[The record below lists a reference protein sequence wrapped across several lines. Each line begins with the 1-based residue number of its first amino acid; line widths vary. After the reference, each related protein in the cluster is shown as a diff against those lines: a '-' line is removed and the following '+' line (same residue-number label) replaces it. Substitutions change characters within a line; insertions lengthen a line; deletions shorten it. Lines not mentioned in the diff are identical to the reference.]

1 MGYNNQFLTPDVDGF
16 ILMLFTA
23 FIVAHGIYSVF
34 KKNDGNSLNRA
45 EMALSL
51 GILGTF
57 LGIVIGLLEFDVRDI
72 QGSIP
77 QLLSGLKYAFT
88 TSICG
93 MISSI
98 VIKLTSSKGEVAGSS
113 ASPESIQ
120 TELCKINVTLQGNND
135 LRTEESNELKDEFK
149 KLISG
154 DNDTSL
160 VNQIKLMKGDLIE
173 QLRENKVINESGFK
187 DLEQNLNELG
197 KNLAELSS
205 EAMVEAL
212 EQAIVEF
219 NNQLADQL
227 GDNFKELNTGV
238 KNLLEWQKE
247 YKETIVETQT
257 YSKELIDQ
265 LGNATSAIGNIS
277 GSLEPIPRTVQSIK
291 DLFANTETSIGLL
304 TSTLESFD
312 NMKERATNAFPV
324 IEDNITRMTEG
335 FTQSINNVG
344 GHLETMS
351 NNFSE
356 SITQNSET
364 IKDNLMESSELITE
378 AVTDSSN
385 RILEA
390 GNNLENASEIFAESI
405 TQNQQNMNQN
415 IEEVNQNLAESIT
428 QNQQN
433 VNQHI
438 EEVNQNLAESITQN
452 QQNMNQNIEEV
463 NQNLAE
469 SITQNQQNVNQN
481 IEEANQNLAESIT
494 QNQQNMN
501 QNIEEVN
508 QNLAETIT
516 QNQQNVNHNIEEVNQ
531 NLAESIT
538 QNQQNVNQNIEA
550 NNQTLTNSITEN
562 QQNMNR
568 HLENANNACETLIQ
582 QTVENLDE
590 QMQIEMTGSIN
601 ALGTGLSSLSN
612 KFVNDYEP
620 LTARM
625 SELVRISENIK
636 T

>member
-1 MGYNNQFLTPDVDGF
+1 
-16 ILMLFTA
+16 MLFTA

-219 NNQLADQL
+219 NNSFFS
-227 GDNFKELNTGV
+227 FKN
-238 KNLLEWQKE
+238 
-247 YKETIVETQT
+247 
-257 YSKELIDQ
+257 
-265 LGNATSAIGNIS
+265 
-277 GSLEPIPRTVQSIK
+277 R
-291 DLFANTETSIGLL
+291 
-304 TSTLESFD
+304 
-312 NMKERATNAFPV
+312 
-324 IEDNITRMTEG
+324 DNI
-335 FTQSINNVG
+335 
-344 GHLETMS
+344 
-351 NNFSE
+351 
-356 SITQNSET
+356 IT
-364 IKDNLMESSELITE
+364 L
-378 AVTDSSN
+378 
-385 RILEA
+385 
-390 GNNLENASEIFAESI
+390 
-405 TQNQQNMNQN
+405 
-415 IEEVNQNLAESIT
+415 
-428 QNQQN
+428 
-433 VNQHI
+433 
-438 EEVNQNLAESITQN
+438 
-452 QQNMNQNIEEV
+452 
-463 NQNLAE
+463 
-469 SITQNQQNVNQN
+469 
-481 IEEANQNLAESIT
+481 
-494 QNQQNMN
+494 
-501 QNIEEVN
+501 
-508 QNLAETIT
+508 
-516 QNQQNVNHNIEEVNQ
+516 
-531 NLAESIT
+531 
-538 QNQQNVNQNIEA
+538 
-550 NNQTLTNSITEN
+550 
-562 QQNMNR
+562 
-568 HLENANNACETLIQ
+568 
-582 QTVENLDE
+582 
-590 QMQIEMTGSIN
+590 
-601 ALGTGLSSLSN
+601 
-612 KFVNDYEP
+612 
-620 LTARM
+620 
-625 SELVRISENIK
+625 
-636 T
+636 